1 MNRLRNLIKEI
12 LLESLESFKDA
23 TADISFDHDKKDPYF
38 KTDLGRENVKKARA
52 VKQAWAAH
60 SDREFFKDLIKIHWF
75 SNQHMFYHRKSPVN
89 IWLSL
94 AINFFKI
101 PHDNEISVCGYRRD
115 KDIPIVLGWGRLGVE
130 VQGWTTLA
138 ANEMDSIASG
148 YHGSSDTD
156 EDSEALRA
164 RIAKGPI
171 TSFRNDGSSPS
182 FKKNVSRRP
191 SRFGDPYAVDQY
203 ALDANSFKTRLADSY
218 SPGNELI
225 IDHWTPIRWVIEQ
238 EYLTSLMRRPNLE
251 KMNALLSLIEKSNL
265 PLVDLSLTT
274 IDTKELRT
282 ALDKKLKTDMKR
294 IAAP

>member
-1 MNRLRNLIKEI
+1 
-12 LLESLESFKDA
+12 
-23 TADISFDHDKKDPYF
+23 
-38 KTDLGRENVKKARA
+38 
-52 VKQAWAAH
+52 
-60 SDREFFKDLIKIHWF
+60 
-75 SNQHMFYHRKSPVN
+75 
-89 IWLSL
+89 
-94 AINFFKI
+94 
-101 PHDNEISVCGYRRD
+101 
-115 KDIPIVLGWGRLGVE
+115 
-130 VQGWTTLA
+130 
-138 ANEMDSIASG
+138 MDSIASG

-203 ALDANSFKTRLADSY
+203 ALDANSFETRAADSY

-282 ALDKKLKTDMKR
+282 ALDKKLKSDIKQVDVT
-294 IAAP
+294 